1 MSKDNKK
8 LYMPMGTGG
17 LMRFPEEEKEV
28 IKIKPKQLIWIV
40 VGIVVF
46 EVALKIIFLLDNS

>member
-1 MSKDNKK
+1 MAKDNKK
-8 LYMPMGTGG
+8 LYMPMGAGG

-28 IKIKPKQLIWIV
+28 IKVKPKQLIWIV

-46 EVALKIIFLLDNS
+46 EIALKIIF

>member
-17 LMRFPEEEKEV
+17 LLRYPEEEKEA
-28 IKIKPKQLIWIV
+28 IKLKPNHVLWIV
-40 VGIVVF
+40 GGIVVM
-46 EVALKIIFLLDNS
+46 EILLKIFLK